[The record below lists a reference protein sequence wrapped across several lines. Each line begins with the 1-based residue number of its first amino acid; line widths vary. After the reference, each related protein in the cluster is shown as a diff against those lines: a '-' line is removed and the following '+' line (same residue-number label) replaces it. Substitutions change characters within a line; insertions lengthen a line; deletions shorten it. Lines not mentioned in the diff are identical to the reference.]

1 MEQADQR
8 EPEHSPS
15 RIGRGKAVGIFAA
28 MAVFALG
35 LDVATKEWATKLDPD
50 EPIRLLGGAVYMS
63 LTRNSGA
70 AFSLFADH
78 TYIFPI
84 IAVGVLCWIGWMARQ
99 LRSLPW
105 ALALGMVLGGVVGN
119 LLDRIF
125 RAPAP
130 FHGHVV
136 DFISVF
142 DPHGQAF
149 PIFNVADMAL
159 VGGVSLAILLELLGR
174 QRDGT
179 RITSGKDDD
188 AQAADLHAQRRGQA
202 QHEVRAL
209 GDPRDPASASVPTD
223 PRSQA
228 WGA

>member
-1 MEQADQR
+1 MEQDNQR
-8 EPEHSPS
+8 EPEHSPR
-15 RIGRGKAVGIFAA
+15 RISRGKAVS
-28 MAVFALG
+28 VFAGMG
-35 LDVATKEWATKLDPD
+35 LFALALDLVTKEWATKLDPH

-84 IAVGVLCWIGWMARQ
+84 IALGVLCWIGFMARQ

-105 ALALGMVLGGVVGN
+105 AIALGMVLGGVVGN
-119 LLDRIF
+119 LADRIF

-142 DPHGQAF
+142 HPHGQAF

-179 RITSGKDDD
+179 RITSDKNTEDEP
-188 AQAADLHAQRRGQA
+188 APA
-202 QHEVRAL
+202 
-209 GDPRDPASASVPTD
+209 DPRDTSATAVPAD
-223 PRSQA
+223 RGSQS
-228 WGA
+228 WG

>member
-1 MEQADQR
+1 MEQDNQR
-8 EPEHSPS
+8 EPEHSPR
-15 RIGRGKAVGIFAA
+15 RISRGKALSVFAG
-28 MAVFALG
+28 MAVFALA
-35 LDVATKEWATKLDPD
+35 LDLVTKEWATKLDPH
-50 EPIRLLGGAVYMS
+50 EPIKLLGGAVYMS

-84 IAVGVLCWIGWMARQ
+84 IALGVLCWIGFMARQ

-105 ALALGMVLGGVVGN
+105 AIALGMVLGGVVGN
-119 LLDRIF
+119 LADRIF

-142 DPHGQAF
+142 HPHGQAF

-174 QRDGT
+174 QRDGS
-179 RITSGKDDD
+179 RITSDKK
-188 AQAADLHAQRRGQA
+188 ADLDDGP
-202 QHEVRAL
+202 AL
-209 GDPRDPASASVPTD
+209 GDPRDVSSAAVPSD
-223 PRSQA
+223 RGAQS
-228 WGA
+228 WG

>member
-1 MEQADQR
+1 MQQDNQR
-8 EPEHSPS
+8 EPEHSPP
-15 RIGRGKAVGIFAA
+15 RIGRGKALTVFAG
-28 MAVFALG
+28 MAVFALA
-35 LDVATKEWATKLDPD
+35 LDIATKEWATKLDPQ
-50 EPIRLLGGAVYMS
+50 EPIKVLGGAVYMS

-84 IAVGVLCWIGWMARQ
+84 IALGVLTWIGFMARH

-119 LLDRIF
+119 LADRIF

-136 DFISVF
+136 DFISVLH
-142 DPHGQAF
+142 PHGQAF

-179 RITSGKDDD
+179 RITSDKKTGDEP
-188 AQAADLHAQRRGQA
+188 AQAVPADRGA
-202 QHEVRAL
+202 
-209 GDPRDPASASVPTD
+209 PT
-223 PRSQA
+223 
-228 WGA
+228 W